1 MSKRRKTVAGNCV
14 KGLVIQISL
23 WSRATSGTAT
33 ISFVLSALEAA
44 FSQHK
49 WDGFIQIQMEQK
61 HLLSLVHTLLSK
73 GTSAQ
78 IEGPAPSLCYISVSW
93 TSLFTLGKLQFYCFM
108 NKIFVDQLEND
119 QKTDLKCMHFAI
131 HSEGG
136 HSTIVY
142 TKLLSMCHYL
152 NRQPKT
158 GGSVWKRW
166 KMKRPISSGIV
177 IIWYGNRAMLCLK
190 TALHFRV

>member
-1 MSKRRKTVAGNCV
+1 MLYQCELDITFHS
-14 KGLVIQISL
+14 
-23 WSRATSGTAT
+23 
-33 ISFVLSALEAA
+33 
-44 FSQHK
+44 
-49 WDGFIQIQMEQK
+49 
-61 HLLSLVHTLLSK
+61 
-73 GTSAQ
+73 
-78 IEGPAPSLCYISVSW
+78 
-93 TSLFTLGKLQFYCFM
+93 GKLLFYCFM

-119 QKTDLKCMHFAI
+119 PKTDLKCMHFAI

-166 KMKRPISSGIV
+166 KKKRPISSGIV
-177 IIWYGNRAMLCLK
+177 IIWYGNRAMFCLK
-190 TALHFRV
+190 TALHFRVQGKTSGGLVCGDKLFLMWGQFLKFCASTTAINFQI